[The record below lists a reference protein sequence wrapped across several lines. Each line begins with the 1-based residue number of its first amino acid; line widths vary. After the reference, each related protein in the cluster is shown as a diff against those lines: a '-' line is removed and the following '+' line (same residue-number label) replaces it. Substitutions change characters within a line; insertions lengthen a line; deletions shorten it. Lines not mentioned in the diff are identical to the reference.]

1 MYSWEIEKLIAQN
14 NGIITR
20 EQFYSIVNKVD
31 NPQVKDVKCE
41 NMFTIKTED
50 GYTIH
55 TKVK

>member
-1 MYSWEIEKLIAQN
+1 MYSWEIEKLVTQN

-31 NPQVKDVKCE
+31 NPQGKDVKCE

>member
-31 NPQVKDVKCE
+31 NPQVKDVKSE
-41 NMFTIKTED
+41 NVFTIETED

>member
-14 NGIITR
+14 NGIVTR

-41 NMFTIKTED
+41 NMFTIETED
-50 GYTIH
+50 GYKIY
-55 TKVK
+55 TKIK